1 MTIALRALESA
12 DLSLARELLAAAC
25 PATGAAEVAAEKLFG
40 PAPDPGGAP
49 LKSEVYGA
57 FDPTGMAGL
66 VVASAQW
73 VRLLA
78 VRPDARGQG
87 IGTVL
92 LAAAES
98 AISATGATGART
110 LDQPGNYLAP
120 GISAD
125 DPDTVGW
132 LDRRG
137 YRVVASNCNLLVD
150 VAGNPRVTAARS
162 AALDRALAAAGSRV
176 RRAAAAD
183 RAHLSTAIAAAFSPA
198 WAFEVDR
205 ALEHR
210 PAGVHLAL
218 DAGGALAGFAA
229 HDGNN
234 QGLGWFGPAGTLPEH
249 RRRGLG
255 EALLLRCL
263 LDVAAAGHARC
274 TIAWIGPREFYQRS
288 AGIVDEHHFVVLR
301 KDLASP

>member
-1 MTIALRALESA
+1 MTVALRALEPA
-12 DLSLARELLAAAC
+12 DLSLARDLLAAAC
-25 PATGAAEVAAEKLFG
+25 PATGAADVAAEKLFG
-40 PAPDPGGAP
+40 PAPDARGNPLGGEA
-49 LKSEVYGA
+49 YGA
-57 FDPTGMAGL
+57 FDPDGMAGL
-66 VVASAQW
+66 VVTSGHW
-73 VRLLA
+73 IRLLA

-98 AISATGATGART
+98 AISATGAAGART
-110 LDQPGNYLAP
+110 ADQPGNYLAP

-125 DPDTVGW
+125 DADTVAW
-132 LDRRG
+132 LSRRG
-137 YRVVASNCNLLVD
+137 YAVVATNSSLLID
-150 VAGNPRVTAARS
+150 VTGNPRVTAERS
-162 AALDRALAAAGSRV
+162 AALDRQAATAGYRV
-176 RRAAAAD
+176 RRATAAD
-183 RAHLSTAIAAAFSPA
+183 RADLSAVIAAEFSPA

-205 ALEHR
+205 ALEFQ

-218 DAGGALAGFAA
+218 DGRDTLAGFAA

-234 QGLGWFGPAGTLPEH
+234 QGLGWFGPAGTLADH

-288 AGIVDEHHFVVLR
+288 AGIADELHFVVMR
-301 KDLASP
+301 KDLASS